1 MIQIRQAGCPASL
14 VDVKMRFVPVENTG
28 GSTRALPR
36 SGWAKGERKRF
47 GVNDSL
53 KRFVDIEVVM

>member
-14 VDVKMRFVPVENTG
+14 VENTVG
-28 GSTRALPR
+28 VHKSSPGFR